1 MNWKGNL
8 KKKLTAVLSAG
19 VLAVTG
25 TVSAVS
31 GMTASAQPSAG
42 TYGDALKLSLYFFDA
57 NQCGADDNVL
67 TWRGKCH
74 TYDAEAS
81 LSSAKGLSSSS
92 VAAIK
97 AANGGLDTV
106 DVSGGY
112 HDAGDHLKFSNT
124 MGYSCTNLAWSYFEN
139 PDSYKETGSED
150 HLLYILKKMC
160 DYFMKVTY
168 LDDSGNVIAF
178 CYMVGDDQDHNIWTA
193 PEVQTQNRPTYWAD
207 ASNPSVD
214 ASGHMAAALA
224 ATSLAFRD
232 KNADY
237 ADACLKYANAL
248 EKFTEKYPKAT
259 YEGIGSYY
267 SCGNIEDKVAWSD
280 LWCAIAN
287 NNGKLPD
294 SYQAQYTPSNG
305 VYNGSIYDYWVY
317 SWDKVWGGYSA
328 LLYSMD
334 PTKYSAHGSELV
346 FDMDQLVGNKNQAYY
361 PVGGGWG
368 ASRYNCAWQMYA
380 LTYAKYTSGQDKY
393 NEYAQG
399 QMDYLLGNN
408 PANRS
413 YLIGF
418 GDSYP
423 QHIHHRA
430 ANPDK
435 DTAKYTLYGT
445 LVGGPTDANG
455 SYDDNTDSY
464 SCTEPALD
472 YNGCFALAIAGLYA
486 VYGGSTTAAQSAI
499 ASASEINSDFVFSY
513 GGETP
518 QPGTTTTEQTTT
530 TTEETTATT
539 TTTDTTTA
547 IRETVWGEVPDEMT
561 VGEEAKATIIHY
573 LGVSGVSCTWTSSD
587 PEILEVTE
595 TGKEGD
601 LYTYAKISAKKAGK
615 VTLTANDNGQIFTHE
630 ITVNPSEEKAEWAD
644 IPYYIIAGDDFSAS
658 ISYTGSNPDFQ
669 WTSSDP
675 NVLEVEGSGLN
686 ATLHAK
692 NGGTVTL
699 TATNGSITLTK
710 EIEVAICIL
719 TTSTTEET
727 TTTTTESVTTNSDET
742 TATTSGSETTTTT
755 KGGDVTPASLYGDV
769 NLDGRVDITD
779 AVMLNKAAANTVQ
792 LSEQQRSNA
801 DCDANNEVDSN
812 DAVVLLKFLVS
823 IIKTLP
829 EVAE

>member
-150 HLLYILKKMC
+150 HLLYILKKIC

-232 KNADY
+232 KNEDY

-259 YEGIGSYY
+259 YEGLGSYY

-305 VYNGSIYDYWVY
+305 VYNGSIYDHWVY

-334 PTKYSAHGSELV
+334 PQKYSAHGSELV

-435 DTAKYTLYGT
+435 DTAKYILYGT

-455 SYDDNTDSY
+455 SYDDNTNSY

-530 TTEETTATT
+530 TTEETTTT
-539 TTTDTTTA
+539 TEESTVTT
-547 IRETVWGEVPDEMT
+547 E
-561 VGEEAKATIIHY
+561 K
-573 LGVSGVSCTWTSSD
+573 
-587 PEILEVTE
+587 
-595 TGKEGD
+595 
-601 LYTYAKISAKKAGK
+601 
-615 VTLTANDNGQIFTHE
+615 
-630 ITVNPSEEKAEWAD
+630 EKAEWAD

-742 TATTSGSETTTTT
+742 TATTSSSETTTTT

>member
-25 TVSAVS
+25 TVSAMS

-237 ADACLKYANAL
+237 ADTCLKYANAL

-334 PTKYSAHGSELV
+334 PQKYSAHGSELV

-435 DTAKYTLYGT
+435 DTAKYILYGT

-455 SYDDNTDSY
+455 SYDDNTNSY

-486 VYGGSTTAAQSAI
+486 VYGGSTTAAQGAI

-530 TTEETTATT
+530 TTEETTTT
-539 TTTDTTTA
+539 TEESTVTT
-547 IRETVWGEVPDEMT
+547 E
-561 VGEEAKATIIHY
+561 K
-573 LGVSGVSCTWTSSD
+573 
-587 PEILEVTE
+587 
-595 TGKEGD
+595 
-601 LYTYAKISAKKAGK
+601 
-615 VTLTANDNGQIFTHE
+615 
-630 ITVNPSEEKAEWAD
+630 EKAEWAD

-742 TATTSGSETTTTT
+742 TATTSSSETTTTT

>member
-334 PTKYSAHGSELV
+334 PQKYSAHGSELV

-435 DTAKYTLYGT
+435 DTAKYILYGT

-455 SYDDNTDSY
+455 SYDDNTNSY

-513 GGETP
+513 GSETP

-530 TTEETTATT
+530 TTEETTTT
-539 TTTDTTTA
+539 TEESTVTT
-547 IRETVWGEVPDEMT
+547 E
-561 VGEEAKATIIHY
+561 K
-573 LGVSGVSCTWTSSD
+573 
-587 PEILEVTE
+587 
-595 TGKEGD
+595 
-601 LYTYAKISAKKAGK
+601 
-615 VTLTANDNGQIFTHE
+615 
-630 ITVNPSEEKAEWAD
+630 EKAEWAD

-742 TATTSGSETTTTT
+742 TATTSSSETTTTT

>member
-25 TVSAVS
+25 TVSAMS

-334 PTKYSAHGSELV
+334 PQKYSAHGSELV

-435 DTAKYTLYGT
+435 DTAKYILYGT

-455 SYDDNTDSY
+455 SYDDNTNSY

-513 GGETP
+513 GSETP

-530 TTEETTATT
+530 TTEETTTT
-539 TTTDTTTA
+539 TEESTVTT
-547 IRETVWGEVPDEMT
+547 E
-561 VGEEAKATIIHY
+561 K
-573 LGVSGVSCTWTSSD
+573 
-587 PEILEVTE
+587 
-595 TGKEGD
+595 
-601 LYTYAKISAKKAGK
+601 
-615 VTLTANDNGQIFTHE
+615 
-630 ITVNPSEEKAEWAD
+630 EKAEWAD

-742 TATTSGSETTTTT
+742 TATTSSSETTTTT

>member
-486 VYGGSTTAAQSAI
+486 VYGGSTTAADNAI
-499 ASASEINSDFVFSY
+499 ASASEINGDYVFSY
-513 GGETP
+513 GGSETP

-530 TTEETTATT
+530 TTEETTTT
-539 TTTDTTTA
+539 TEESTVTT
-547 IRETVWGEVPDEMT
+547 E
-561 VGEEAKATIIHY
+561 
-573 LGVSGVSCTWTSSD
+573 
-587 PEILEVTE
+587 
-595 TGKEGD
+595 
-601 LYTYAKISAKKAGK
+601 
-615 VTLTANDNGQIFTHE
+615 
-630 ITVNPSEEKAEWAD
+630 EEKAEWAD
-644 IPYYIIAGDDFSAS
+644 IPNYIMAGDDFSAS

-686 ATLHAK
+686 VTLHAK
-692 NGGTVTL
+692 DGGTVTL

-710 EIEVAICIL
+710 EIGVAICIL

-742 TATTSGSETTTTT
+742 TATTSSSETTTTT

-801 DCDANNEVDSN
+801 DCDANQEVDSN

>member
-486 VYGGSTTAAQSAI
+486 VYGGSTTAADNAI
-499 ASASEINSDFVFSY
+499 ASASEINGDYVFNY
-513 GGETP
+513 GGSDTP

-530 TTEETTATT
+530 TTEETTTT
-539 TTTDTTTA
+539 TEESTVTT
-547 IRETVWGEVPDEMT
+547 E
-561 VGEEAKATIIHY
+561 
-573 LGVSGVSCTWTSSD
+573 
-587 PEILEVTE
+587 
-595 TGKEGD
+595 
-601 LYTYAKISAKKAGK
+601 
-615 VTLTANDNGQIFTHE
+615 
-630 ITVNPSEEKAEWAD
+630 EEKAEWAD

-686 ATLHAK
+686 VTLHAK
-692 NGGTVTL
+692 DGGTVTL

-710 EIEVAICIL
+710 EIGVAICIL

-742 TATTSGSETTTTT
+742 TVTTSGSETTTTT

>member
-25 TVSAVS
+25 TVSAMS

-334 PTKYSAHGSELV
+334 PQKYSAHGSELV

-435 DTAKYTLYGT
+435 GTAKYTLYGT

-486 VYGGSTTAAQSAI
+486 VYGGSTTAAQGAI

-530 TTEETTATT
+530 TTEETTTT
-539 TTTDTTTA
+539 TEESTVTT
-547 IRETVWGEVPDEMT
+547 E
-561 VGEEAKATIIHY
+561 K
-573 LGVSGVSCTWTSSD
+573 
-587 PEILEVTE
+587 
-595 TGKEGD
+595 
-601 LYTYAKISAKKAGK
+601 
-615 VTLTANDNGQIFTHE
+615 
-630 ITVNPSEEKAEWAD
+630 EKAEWAD

-742 TATTSGSETTTTT
+742 TATTSSSETTTTT

>member
-25 TVSAVS
+25 TVSAMS

-334 PTKYSAHGSELV
+334 PQKYSAHGSELV

-435 DTAKYTLYGT
+435 DTAKYILYGT

-455 SYDDNTDSY
+455 SYDDNTNSY

-486 VYGGSTTAAQSAI
+486 VYSGSTTAAQSAI

-513 GGETP
+513 GSETP

-530 TTEETTATT
+530 TTEETTTT
-539 TTTDTTTA
+539 TEESTVTT
-547 IRETVWGEVPDEMT
+547 E
-561 VGEEAKATIIHY
+561 K
-573 LGVSGVSCTWTSSD
+573 
-587 PEILEVTE
+587 
-595 TGKEGD
+595 
-601 LYTYAKISAKKAGK
+601 
-615 VTLTANDNGQIFTHE
+615 
-630 ITVNPSEEKAEWAD
+630 EKAEWAD

-742 TATTSGSETTTTT
+742 TATTSSSETTTTT

>member
-237 ADACLKYANAL
+237 ADTCLKYANAL

-334 PTKYSAHGSELV
+334 PQKYSAHGSELV

-435 DTAKYTLYGT
+435 DTAKYILYGT

-455 SYDDNTDSY
+455 SYDDNTNSY

-530 TTEETTATT
+530 TTEETTTT
-539 TTTDTTTA
+539 TEESTVTT
-547 IRETVWGEVPDEMT
+547 E
-561 VGEEAKATIIHY
+561 K
-573 LGVSGVSCTWTSSD
+573 
-587 PEILEVTE
+587 
-595 TGKEGD
+595 
-601 LYTYAKISAKKAGK
+601 
-615 VTLTANDNGQIFTHE
+615 
-630 ITVNPSEEKAEWAD
+630 EKAEWAD

-658 ISYTGSNPDFQ
+658 ISYTGSNPNFQ

-675 NVLEVEGSGLN
+675 NILEVEGSGLN
-686 ATLHAK
+686 ATLHAR

-710 EIEVAICIL
+710 EIMVAICIM

-727 TTTTTESVTTNSDET
+727 TTTTTESVTTDSDET

>member
-19 VLAVTG
+19 VLAVTR

-237 ADACLKYANAL
+237 ADTCLKYANAL

-334 PTKYSAHGSELV
+334 PQKYSAHGSELV

-435 DTAKYTLYGT
+435 DTAKYILYGT

-455 SYDDNTDSY
+455 SYDDNTNSY

-513 GGETP
+513 GSETP

-530 TTEETTATT
+530 TTEETTTT
-539 TTTDTTTA
+539 TEESTVTT
-547 IRETVWGEVPDEMT
+547 E
-561 VGEEAKATIIHY
+561 K
-573 LGVSGVSCTWTSSD
+573 
-587 PEILEVTE
+587 
-595 TGKEGD
+595 
-601 LYTYAKISAKKAGK
+601 
-615 VTLTANDNGQIFTHE
+615 
-630 ITVNPSEEKAEWAD
+630 EKAEWAD
-644 IPYYIIAGDDFSAS
+644 FPYYIMAGDDFSAS

-686 ATLHAK
+686 VTLHAK
-692 NGGTVTL
+692 DGGTVTL

-710 EIEVAICIL
+710 EIGIVTEVF

-727 TTTTTESVTTNSDET
+727 TTTTTESVTTDSDET

>member
-25 TVSAVS
+25 TVSAMS

-334 PTKYSAHGSELV
+334 PQKYSAHGSELV

-380 LTYAKYTSGQDKY
+380 LTYAKYTNGQDKY

-435 DTAKYTLYGT
+435 DTAKYILYGT

-455 SYDDNTDSY
+455 SYDDNTNSY

-486 VYGGSTTAAQSAI
+486 VYGGSTTAAQGAI

-530 TTEETTATT
+530 TTEETTTT
-539 TTTDTTTA
+539 TEESTVTT
-547 IRETVWGEVPDEMT
+547 E
-561 VGEEAKATIIHY
+561 K
-573 LGVSGVSCTWTSSD
+573 
-587 PEILEVTE
+587 
-595 TGKEGD
+595 
-601 LYTYAKISAKKAGK
+601 
-615 VTLTANDNGQIFTHE
+615 
-630 ITVNPSEEKAEWAD
+630 EKAEWAD

-710 EIEVAICIL
+710 EIGVAICIL

>member
-31 GMTASAQPSAG
+31 GMTASAQPSVG

-334 PTKYSAHGSELV
+334 PQKYSAHGSELA

-435 DTAKYTLYGT
+435 DTAKYILYGT

-455 SYDDNTDSY
+455 SYDDNTNSY

-486 VYGGSTTAAQSAI
+486 VYGGSTTAAQGAI

-530 TTEETTATT
+530 TTEETTTT
-539 TTTDTTTA
+539 TEESTVTT
-547 IRETVWGEVPDEMT
+547 E
-561 VGEEAKATIIHY
+561 K
-573 LGVSGVSCTWTSSD
+573 
-587 PEILEVTE
+587 
-595 TGKEGD
+595 
-601 LYTYAKISAKKAGK
+601 
-615 VTLTANDNGQIFTHE
+615 
-630 ITVNPSEEKAEWAD
+630 EKAEWAD

-742 TATTSGSETTTTT
+742 TATTSSSETTTTT

>member
-67 TWRGKCH
+67 TGRGKCH

-486 VYGGSTTAAQSAI
+486 VYGGSTTAADNAI
-499 ASASEINSDFVFSY
+499 ASASEINGDYVFSY
-513 GGETP
+513 GGSETP

-530 TTEETTATT
+530 TTEETTTT
-539 TTTDTTTA
+539 TEESTVTT
-547 IRETVWGEVPDEMT
+547 E
-561 VGEEAKATIIHY
+561 
-573 LGVSGVSCTWTSSD
+573 
-587 PEILEVTE
+587 
-595 TGKEGD
+595 
-601 LYTYAKISAKKAGK
+601 
-615 VTLTANDNGQIFTHE
+615 
-630 ITVNPSEEKAEWAD
+630 EEKAEWAD

-686 ATLHAK
+686 VTLHAK
-692 NGGTVTL
+692 DGGTVTL

-742 TATTSGSETTTTT
+742 TATTSSSETTTTT

-801 DCDANNEVDSN
+801 DCDANQEVDSN

>member
-334 PTKYSAHGSELV
+334 PQKYSAHGSELV

-435 DTAKYTLYGT
+435 DTAKYILYGT

-455 SYDDNTDSY
+455 SYDDNTNSY

-513 GGETP
+513 GSETP

-530 TTEETTATT
+530 TTEETTTT
-539 TTTDTTTA
+539 TEESTVTT
-547 IRETVWGEVPDEMT
+547 E
-561 VGEEAKATIIHY
+561 K
-573 LGVSGVSCTWTSSD
+573 
-587 PEILEVTE
+587 
-595 TGKEGD
+595 
-601 LYTYAKISAKKAGK
+601 
-615 VTLTANDNGQIFTHE
+615 
-630 ITVNPSEEKAEWAD
+630 EKAEWAD

-686 ATLHAK
+686 VTLHAK
-692 NGGTVTL
+692 DGGTVTL

-710 EIEVAICIL
+710 EIGIMTEVF

-727 TTTTTESVTTNSDET
+727 TTTTTESVTTDSDET

>member
-25 TVSAVS
+25 TVSAMS

-334 PTKYSAHGSELV
+334 PQKYSAHGSELV

-435 DTAKYTLYGT
+435 DTAKYILYGT

-455 SYDDNTDSY
+455 SYDDNTNSY

-513 GGETP
+513 GSETP

-530 TTEETTATT
+530 TTEETTTT
-539 TTTDTTTA
+539 TEESTVTT
-547 IRETVWGEVPDEMT
+547 E
-561 VGEEAKATIIHY
+561 K
-573 LGVSGVSCTWTSSD
+573 
-587 PEILEVTE
+587 
-595 TGKEGD
+595 
-601 LYTYAKISAKKAGK
+601 
-615 VTLTANDNGQIFTHE
+615 
-630 ITVNPSEEKAEWAD
+630 EKAEWAD

-710 EIEVAICIL
+710 EIEVAICIM

-727 TTTTTESVTTNSDET
+727 TTTTTESVTTDSDET

-801 DCDANNEVDSN
+801 DCDANQEVDSN